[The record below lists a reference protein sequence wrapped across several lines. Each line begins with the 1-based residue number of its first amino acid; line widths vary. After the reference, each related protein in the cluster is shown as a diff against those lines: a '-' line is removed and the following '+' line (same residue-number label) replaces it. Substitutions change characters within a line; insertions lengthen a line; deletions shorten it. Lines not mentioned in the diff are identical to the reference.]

1 MRGVYSMQGNVGPAR
16 DALLSSS
23 SVEPDLRSAADDATM
38 AEGNPCVLSQ
48 QKSILSPA
56 LELGPGRGPSS
67 HSSSSDGT
75 IDAPA
80 GKMLVKGCRAKPTRI
95 DLA

>member
-1 MRGVYSMQGNVGPAR
+1 MQGHVGPVH

-48 QKSILSPA
+48 QMSILSPA
-56 LELGPGRGPSS
+56 LERGPSS

-75 IDAPA
+75 IDVPA
-80 GKMLVKGCRAKPTRI
+80 GKLLVKGCLANPTRI